1 MYSTYSIFC
10 SVSGSLGLVVACTVH
25 TVYSVLYQGLWGWW
39 LHVQYI
45 LFIHDSHYYNK
56 STVDT
61 HTPLPHTQ
69 TPIPH
74 THTPTLQHP
83 HTGRV
88 HEVKVDEVVDAEFLQ
103 LQYDRGQVGAEDL
116 GVGVVLHLVLVGF
129 LWIVEGWEISR
140 DTCEF
145 YTRTQTNP
153 PLTQLPLTACLNN
166 LVTR

>member
-45 LFIHDSHYYNK
+45 LFIHYNMIHTTTTNLTID
-56 STVDT
+56 TVDT

-69 TPIPH
+69 TQYPI
-74 THTPTLQHP
+74 PTLQHP

-116 GVGVVLHLVLVGF
+116 GIGVVLHLILVGF

-140 DTCEF
+140 DTCKF
-145 YTRTQTNP
+145 TQERK
-153 PLTQLPLTACLNN
+153 LIHH
-166 LVTR
+166 